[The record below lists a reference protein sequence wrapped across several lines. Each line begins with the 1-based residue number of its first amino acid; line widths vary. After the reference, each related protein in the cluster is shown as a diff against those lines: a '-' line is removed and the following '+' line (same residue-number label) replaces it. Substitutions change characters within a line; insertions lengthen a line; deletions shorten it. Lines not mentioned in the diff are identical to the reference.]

1 MTSQA
6 WETKG
11 TENENIQNQ
20 EWRSNDEQLK
30 KQRNML
36 QMN

>member
-11 TENENIQNQ
+11 TENENRQNQ
-20 EWRSNDEQLK
+20 EWRSNGEQLK
-30 KQRNML
+30 EQRNMFK
-36 QMN
+36 